1 MMRHWNFSQVSKKGL
16 LRSICLFLKWRHRFV
31 GRYFFLEGF
40 YVAVFFCFY
49 SYIYESIAC
58 RFFPYVLIIC
68 SLTCLFALLCLLVS
82 VFLALLVFL
91 FAFSPKLGCIDVLR
105 VYLRIV
111 KSLNITIISIPFASV
126 WRCWQWSLKGKS
138 MSDR

>member
-1 MMRHWNFSQVSKKGL
+1 MKA
-16 LRSICLFLKWRHRFV
+16 SICWAL
-31 GRYFFLEGF
+31 FFLEGF

-49 SYIYESIAC
+49 SYIYESIAY
-58 RFFPYVLIIC
+58 RFLPYVLIIC
-68 SLTCLFALLCLLVS
+68 SLTCFFALLCLLVS

-111 KSLNITIISIPFASV
+111 QSLNITIISIPFASV
-126 WRCWQWSLKGKS
+126 
-138 MSDR
+138 